1 MFFFY
6 QDLRFEIKKIV
17 YFVGRSSVLGEIVDS
32 IVDYCFFESMCS
44 NLMINYYDVY
54 LIDKEI
60 FFFLRKG
67 L

>member
-17 YFVGRSSVLGEIVDS
+17 YFVGRSSVLDEIVDS

-44 NLMINYYDVY
+44 NFMINYYDVY
-54 LIDKEI
+54 FIDKEI

-67 L
+67 